1 MFQACRADDMTQH
14 KLVVIIGLAIVNGLF
29 SPALIAVF
37 ALHPVWYPS
46 FLPTMVPLLL
56 MLSSLIVA
64 TLTLMIG
71 GVPAALYERFTR
83 RERTVMSGYL
93 WLAGVLALTLPAIPS
108 IAKALGG

>member
-1 MFQACRADDMTQH
+1 MSQH
-14 KLVVIIGLAIVNGLF
+14 NLVIIVGLAILNGIF

-46 FLPTMVPLLL
+46 FLPLALPVLFL
-56 MLSSLIVA
+56 LSSLIVA

-83 RERTVMSGYL
+83 RESTAASGYL
-93 WLAGVLALTLPAIPS
+93 WLASVLVLTLPAIPG
-108 IAKALGG
+108 ILRAIGV

>member
-1 MFQACRADDMTQH
+1 MTQH
-14 KLVVIIGLAIVNGLF
+14 NLVVIIGLAIVNGLF

-37 ALHPVWYPS
+37 ALHPIWYPS
-46 FLPTMVPLLL
+46 LLPAMVPLLL
-56 MLSSLIVA
+56 TLSSLIVA